1 MKPKLSLFSIP
12 WCTARTTAAWTLSV
26 GLVASLSTA
35 WAQTAPTGG
44 EFPSSTG
51 DNSPPTVAP
60 EIAQASVEIVL
71 PKDGDT
77 FVQRNV
83 IQLIAAITDPDS
95 RSGRRVVEFYDGE
108 ELIGQAMA
116 GAGPAPGDGLSLA
129 TLAWRT
135 AAPGSHTLTARYH
148 PAGSGIP
155 VIVSQPVRITVTPV
169 VPVAPTVALEATE
182 PETTEPSPDARV
194 KPAVIQLSRTE
205 PVAEPL
211 RVLCVLEGTAELNR
225 DYRFDPEPEI
235 VPDAAGALF
244 TLAAGMRVLEIQV
257 VPLEDNLVEGDE
269 TVILRL
275 DAALFPWPPGYF
287 VNARH
292 AEAKVVIHD
301 AVHPP
306 PPDASLVITEP
317 QDGAWFPRGTPI
329 LIKATA
335 IDPAG
340 YLPRVEFLAD
350 GERIG
355 VSEINFIVAPDPGTP
370 IEHEFLWT
378 EAPPGRHE
386 LVVQTA
392 TSAGVLLRSDPVPI
406 HVSEDPPFEQV
417 MLEVTT
423 LDPVATEPAA
433 DAEPDNALFLI
444 QRVAGPLDVG
454 LTAFYRLSGR
464 AENGLDYEEL
474 SGEVRLEPGERAAE
488 VVVVPLPDDLDE
500 GEEALILQLLTPP
513 CIAIF
518 PPPPDCYGVG
528 PQDTARAGI
537 RDATPDNHPPRV
549 ALVSPRPGTV
559 FAVGDPID
567 LRAVAEDPDGYVPRV
582 EFFADG
588 ERIGVSEIQFLV
600 PPDPGTP
607 VEHQFLWPDAPAG
620 PHVLVARAHDDGG
633 RTADSVPVRILVRDT
648 AELSFVTRDLPP
660 AYVPGTP
667 FPVALLVEPPHHG
680 AAHAVEDQPPTGWE
694 VSQISHD
701 GVFDAAHGKVKWGPF
716 TDQRPR
722 TLTYLVTPPSAATGP
737 HEFQG
742 NGSLDGKSYPTLG
755 DFRIEPASTAHP
767 ADSSPEDFAITAD
780 ELTAYAAAWRR
791 GEPWPVGP
799 NPIPHAYVSRA
810 GFLWQAGES
819 YVFDPTQGPTPLC
832 WVPAVPVPEPDPD
845 VPGQAGVAGGG
856 RDPQVHRQMPARW
869 FPGTPTTVRLVVH
882 PPRDTRAWAVEE
894 AVPTGWAVSAL
905 DETATFDPATSRI
918 RWGLFLDDQPR
929 TLTYD
934 LTPPE
939 EPAGLA
945 LFAGEASFDGTVEP
959 VRGNFEALALQAGR
973 LLRIKALARHAD
985 GRVQLVLEG
994 QADQLVTVE
1003 VSSDLVHWTELPPL
1017 LFPGDEAVC
1026 EDQPGPEQHRFYR
1039 VRPLAR

>member
-12 WCTARTTAAWTLSV
+12 WCTARTTAAWTLWV

-35 WAQTAPTGG
+35 WAQTAPAGG
-44 EFPSSTG
+44 EFPSPTG
-51 DNSPPTVAP
+51 DNSPAAVAP
-60 EIAQASVEIVL
+60 ENARATVEIVL
-71 PKDGDT
+71 PRDGDT

-83 IQLIAAITDPDS
+83 IQLIAAVTDLQP
-95 RSGRRVVEFYDGE
+95 GRRILDFYDGE
-108 ELIGQAMA
+108 DLIGQAMA
-116 GAGPAPGDGLSLA
+116 GPGPAPGEGLSFA

-135 AAPGSHTLTARYH
+135 AAPGNHTLTARYQL
-148 PAGSGIP
+148 AGSGIP
-155 VIVSQPVRITVTPV
+155 TIVSKPVRITVTPV

-182 PETTEPSPDARV
+182 PETTEPSPHARI
-194 KPAVIQLSRTE
+194 KPAIIQLSRTE
-205 PVAEPL
+205 PAAEPL
-211 RVLCVLEGTAELNR
+211 RVLCALEGTAEWNR

-235 VPDAAGALF
+235 APDAAGVLF
-244 TLAAGMRVLEIQV
+244 TLPAGTRVLEIRV
-257 VPLEDNLVEGDE
+257 LPLEDDLVEGDE

-275 DAALFPWPPGYF
+275 DPALFPWPPGYF

-317 QDGAWFPRGTPI
+317 QDGTRFPRGTPI

-378 EAPPGRHE
+378 QAPPGRHE
-386 LVVQTA
+386 LIAQTA
-392 TSAGVLLRSDPVPI
+392 TSAGVVLRSDPVVI

-417 MLEVTT
+417 ILEVTA
-423 LDPVATEPAA
+423 LDPVATEPTPDAA
-433 DAEPDNALFLI
+433 LDTARFLI

-454 LTAFYRLSGR
+454 LTAFYRLSGK
-464 AENGLDYEEL
+464 AENGVDYEKL
-474 SGEVRLEPGERAAE
+474 SGEARLEPGQHAAE
-488 VVVVPLPDDLDE
+488 VVVVPLADDLDE
-500 GEEALILQLLTPP
+500 DEEPVVLRLIAPI

-518 PPPPDCYGVG
+518 PPPPECYRVG
-528 PQDTARAGI
+528 PQDTARAVI
-537 RDATPDNHPPRV
+537 RDATTGNRPPRV

-559 FAVGDPID
+559 FAVEDPID
-567 LRAVAEDPDGYVPRV
+567 LHAVAEDPDGYVPRV

-588 ERIGVSEIQFLV
+588 ERIGVSELQFLV
-600 PPDPGTP
+600 APDPGTP
-607 VEHQFLWPDAPAG
+607 IEHHFLWPDAPPG
-620 PHVLVARAHDDGG
+620 PHVLVARAHDDDG
-633 RTADSVPVRILVRDT
+633 RTADSAPVKILVRDT
-648 AELSFVTRDLPP
+648 VELSFVTRDLPP

-667 FPVALLVEPPHHG
+667 FPVALIVEPPRHG

-694 VSQISHD
+694 VSRISHD
-701 GVFDAAHGKVKWGPF
+701 GVFDATHGKVKWGPF
-716 TDQRPR
+716 TDHRPR

-742 NGSLDGKSYPTLG
+742 TGSLDGKSYPTLG
-755 DFRIEPASTAHP
+755 DVRIEPASTAHP
-767 ADSSPEDFAITAD
+767 ADVDPEDFAITAD

-799 NPIPHAYVSRA
+799 NPIPHSYVSRA
-810 GFLWQAGES
+810 GFLWQAGER
-819 YVFDPTQGPTPLC
+819 YVFDPTQGPAPLC
-832 WVPAVPVPEPDPD
+832 WVPAVPVPEPDPN
-845 VPGQAGVAGGG
+845 VPGQAGMAAGG

-869 FPGTPTTVRLVVH
+869 FPGSPTTVRLMVH
-882 PPRDTRAWAVEE
+882 PPRDSRAWAVEE

-905 DETATFDPATSRI
+905 DENATFDPATSRI
-918 RWGLFLDDQPR
+918 RWGLFLDDQTR

-934 LTPPE
+934 LTPPR

-959 VRGNFEALALQAGR
+959 VRGNVEALALQDGR
-973 LLRIKALARHAD
+973 LLRIKALARQAD

-994 QADQLVTVE
+994 QANQLVTVE
-1003 VSSDLVHWTELPPL
+1003 VSSDLVQWTELPPL
-1017 LFPGDEAVC
+1017 LFLGDEAVC
-1026 EDQPGPEQHRFYR
+1026 EDQPGPQQHRFYR